1 MSPTIIIYAV
11 LCIAVVIVATIYDL
25 RRARAKRVKPTTTEK
40 ADGHPMYGCR
50 IPTETEWDGVLG
62 VLLSA
67 HRSLRRQRAAR
78 YRSWISSCIER
89 LQMGEEVSVETALQA
104 LYRTKGEL
112 SEPRYVKDGEPTIY
126 FNLDGLNDAIV
137 TLEKQLVDED

>member
-1 MSPTIIIYAV
+1 MSISIIIYAV
-11 LCIAVVIVATIYDL
+11 LCIAVVIVATIYD
-25 RRARAKRVKPTTTEK
+25 RKRARAKRVGSTAPEK
-40 ADGHPMYGCR
+40 TGGHPMYGCR

-112 SEPRYVKDGEPTIY
+112 SAPRYEKEGEPTIY
-126 FNLDGLNDAIV
+126 FNLDGLNEAIF
-137 TLEKQLVDED
+137 TLERQLVDED